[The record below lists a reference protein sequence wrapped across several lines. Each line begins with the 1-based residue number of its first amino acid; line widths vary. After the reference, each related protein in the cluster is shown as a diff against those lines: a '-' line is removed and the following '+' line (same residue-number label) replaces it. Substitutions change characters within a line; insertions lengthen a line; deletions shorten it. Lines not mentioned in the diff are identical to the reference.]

1 MTTVEPVPAT
11 WLSRRERGTIAGL
24 HLALGLATVLGRT
37 GMKPVVRLIALWYRL
52 FDRAAVAGSRSWL
65 TRIHGRPPGYWEV
78 YRHIRVFV
86 QVTLDRVFLLQNKTR
101 GLVFART
108 GTEHLERQLATGRGA
123 VLLGAH
129 LGSYDAMRAS
139 GAALDL
145 PISVLG
151 YFENARMINALF
163 DALNPG
169 MAARVIHM
177 GGDPVGAVTR
187 VLGRIEAGEFV
198 GMFGDRVG
206 LNDRVVRVPFFGA
219 EASFAA
225 GPFLLASLLRC
236 PIFLVF
242 GLYRDPGRYEL
253 HCEPFVERVQL
264 PRGRRDE
271 ALAGYAARYAE
282 RLEAYARKAPD
293 NWFNWFDFWGRS

>member
-1 MTTVEPVPAT
+1 MTTVEAT
-11 WLSRRERGTIAGL
+11 WLSRRERGTVAGL
-24 HLALGLATVLGRT
+24 HVAMGLATLLGRT
-37 GMKPVVRLIALWYRL
+37 GMKPFVRVIALWYRL
-52 FDRAAVAGSRSWL
+52 FDRAAVAGSTSWL
-65 TRIHGRPPGYWEV
+65 TRIHGRPPGFWEV

-86 QVTLDRVFLLQNKTR
+86 QVTLDRVFLLQGKTR
-101 GLVFART
+101 GLVFVRT
-108 GTEHLERQLATGRGA
+108 GSEKLERQVATGRGA

-129 LGSYDAMRAS
+129 LGSYEAMRAS
-139 GAALDL
+139 GVELEL

-177 GGDPVGAVTR
+177 GGDPISAVSR
-187 VLGRIEAGEFV
+187 VLGRIEAGELV

-206 LNDRVVRVPFFGA
+206 LNDRVVRVPFCGE

-236 PIFLVF
+236 PVYLVF
-242 GLYRDPGRYEL
+242 GLYREPDRYEL
-253 HCEPFVERVQL
+253 FCELFAERVEL
-264 PRGRRDE
+264 PRGRREE
-271 ALAGYAARYAE
+271 ALAAYAARFAE
-282 RLEAYARKAPD
+282 RLEFYARKAPE
-293 NWFNWFDFWGRS
+293 NWFNWFDFWGRA